1 VSFLSKTREI
11 LTGEYLSQRRAL
23 GAATDKG
30 IQQKFTPLDA
40 TVNWQYYNH
49 LVYTA
54 NTIPYSQDY
63 GGDGN
68 SAVFACLRALA
79 YASIEAPLRVWK
91 LDPKQEREPIFD
103 SPILD
108 LLEEPHPDL
117 DLNEIRWWSSW
128 ARHIDGNAYVLKV
141 RSGNSTTG
149 MPVELWPISP
159 TRMRPH
165 TERGSNNFIDWY
177 ELDRYQGGPPQEIP
191 VANVIHFKLGVD
203 PYDTRKGIAP
213 LKRLVREIAS
223 DSEATRYA
231 DALLRNFGTP
241 GLVAKLPAET
251 LLSPKQI
258 DELKANIT
266 RSFSGE
272 RRGSVGV
279 LSGGADME
287 QFGFS
292 PDQLNLKILHDV
304 PETRIAAVMGVDP
317 LVARL
322 GVGLEQTSNYASA
335 RQVRENFTELT
346 IVPLW
351 IMDESKW
358 NRKLKVDFTSD
369 RSTIIAHDL
378 TQVRSLQEDENAK
391 HQRLREDFKAGM
403 ITREM
408 ALRGLGY
415 DSELPNDDILMVPTG
430 VTYVTVADA
439 MTEPP
444 EEQPALPAPL
454 SGVPPA
460 QPAARPGAKARGD
473 VFAEVVQSIVDQAAG
488 DFAEDLQ
495 KLQNGQHRRI
505 TAKLVNGSH

>member
-1 VSFLSKTREI
+1 LPNLARVAWDILSGAYLQRE
-11 LTGEYLSQRRAL
+11 
-23 GAATDKG
+23 
-30 IQQKFTPLDA
+30 QKFGPADA
-40 TVNWQYYNH
+40 TVNWQYVNH

-79 YASIEAPLRVWK
+79 YASIEAPLRVYK
-91 LDPKQEREPIFD
+91 LDPKQEREPVFA
-103 SPILD
+103 SPVLD
-108 LLEEPHPDL
+108 LLEVPHPEL
-117 DLNEIRWWSSW
+117 DLNEIRWWSAW

-149 MPVELWPISP
+149 LPVELWPISP

-177 ELDRYQGGPPQEIP
+177 ELDRYNGGPPQEIP
-191 VANVIHFKLGVD
+191 VENVMHFKLGVD

-223 DSEATRYA
+223 DGEATKFA
-231 DALLRNFGTP
+231 DALLRNFGIP

-251 LLSPKQI
+251 QLAPRQI
-258 DELKANIT
+258 EELVSSMERKFGGES
-266 RSFSGE
+266 RGKFS
-272 RRGSVGV
+272 V
-279 LSGGADME
+279 LTGGADMA

-292 PDQLNLKILHDV
+292 PDQMNLKVLHDV

-351 IMDESKW
+351 IMDEAKW
-358 NRKLKVDFTSD
+358 NRKLKADFTSD

-378 TQVRSLQEDENAK
+378 SEVRSLQEDENEKYKRVISAV
-391 HQRLREDFKAGM
+391 QAGVFS
-403 ITREM
+403 REM
-408 ALRGLGY
+408 ALRELGF
-415 DSELPNDDILMVPTG
+415 DVLAEDDTLWVPTAG
-430 VTYVTVADA
+430 KWVAVSDSVSDPEADA
-439 MTEPP
+439 QRALAEAEARRPSSPP
-444 EEQPALPAPL
+444 SSP
-454 SGVPPA
+454 G
-460 QPAARPGAKARGD
+460 ARPGQPAQRPGGKARGD

-488 DFAEDLQ
+488 GFADDLQ
-495 KLQNGQHRRI
+495 KLQNGQHKRI
-505 TAKLVNGSH
+505 TAKLVNGTQ